1 MESIAVSYDRI
12 SLESG
17 RRDMGWYLGMS
28 TAQARRTHDLQKRI
42 GVAEKIFEE
51 PRMPLKLID
60 GISGVSEVSY

>member
-1 MESIAVSYDRI
+1 
-12 SLESG
+12 
-17 RRDMGWYLGMS
+17 MGWYLGMS